1 MPLHALTVIP
11 ERTVTFSLIW
21 KKNFGPLGINFFT
34 LAQVKHFCRGVTV
47 VAPVLKTSL
56 CSGFWCS
63 DTSPCSLLMTFS
75 QVLGSLFMRN
85 LSKLC
90 LFLVPL
96 HLCWIKLQTI
106 NNMLFEFWMQSDS
119 LGFFLFLSPY
129 KFITSVL
136 TLMKNIMIIIS
147 DCSTITKWLQWL
159 VRWCKVIVEI
169 LVKIVSG

>member
-1 MPLHALTVIP
+1 MAFDVLT
-11 ERTVTFSLIW
+11 
-21 KKNFGPLGINFFT
+21 
-34 LAQVKHFCRGVTV
+34 
-47 VAPVLKTSL
+47 
-56 CSGFWCS
+56 
-63 DTSPCSLLMTFS
+63 LLMTFS

-136 TLMKNIMIIIS
+136 TLMKNIIIIIF

-159 VRWCKVIVEI
+159 VRWCKVIVGI
-169 LVKIVSG
+169 LVKIVSGYCIYYITASQRQLWIIRDKPMTDLADETRHEASWLYVCPRRQKARR